1 MQRENMS
8 SLPNIASIGF
18 VGVGIMGQHMAGHL
32 LAAGYQVNLF
42 NRTKSKT
49 DALVAKGAKWFN
61 TPGEVAAHSNMIITM
76 VGYPSDVEEVYFG
89 EKGIIACAN
98 NAILVDMT
106 TSSPSLARKIAA
118 EAAIKGLA
126 ALDAPVSGGDIG
138 ARDAK
143 LTIMVGGDQT
153 VFDHVLP
160 ILQKLGTS
168 IILQGAAGM
177 GQHTK
182 MCNQIVIASTI
193 MGVAEGLSYAKKV
206 GLDPAVVL
214 QSIGGGAASGFQLN
228 VLGAKMI
235 VGDYA
240 PGFYVEHLIKDLKI
254 ALAEAEQ
261 MHLNLPG
268 LVLAKSLFEK
278 MADRGLQRNGTQGIF
293 QIYLD

>member
-1 MQRENMS
+1 MTNLKEIKS
-8 SLPNIASIGF
+8 VGF
-18 VGVGIMGQHMAGHL
+18 IGVGIMGQSMAGHL
-32 LAAGYQVNLF
+32 LAAGYHVNVF

-49 DALVAKGAKWFN
+49 DALVAKGATWFD
-61 TPGEVAAHSNMIITM
+61 TPGALAASSDLIITM
-76 VGYPSDVEEVYFG
+76 VGFPSDVEEVYFG
-89 EKGIIACAN
+89 ENGIIQSAQ
-98 NAILVDMT
+98 NAILIDMT
-106 TSSPSLARKIAA
+106 TSSPSLARKIADLA
-118 EAAIKGLA
+118 NKKGLA

-143 LTIMVGGDQT
+143 LTIMVGGDKV

-160 ILQKLGTS
+160 VLQKLGTS
-168 IILQGAAGM
+168 IVLQGEVGM

-206 GLDPAVVL
+206 GLDPALVL

-240 PGFYVEHLIKDLKI
+240 PGFYVEHFIKDLKI
-254 ALAEAEQ
+254 ALQEAEQ
-261 MHLNLPG
+261 MQLALPG
-268 LVLAKSLFEK
+268 LALAKSLFEK
-278 MADRGLQRNGTQGIF
+278 MASKGLQRNGTQGIF

>member
-1 MQRENMS
+1 MT
-8 SLPNIASIGF
+8 SLTSIKNIGF
-18 VGVGIMGQHMAGHL
+18 IGLGIMGQSMAGHL
-32 LAAGYQVNLF
+32 LAAGYQVNLY

-49 DALVAKGAKWFN
+49 DSLVAKGAKWFD

-76 VGYPSDVEEVYFG
+76 VGFPSDVEEVYFG
-89 EKGIIACAN
+89 EKGIIASAH

-118 EAAIKGLA
+118 EAAKKGLA
-126 ALDAPVSGGDIG
+126 SLDAPVSGGDIG

-143 LTIMVGGDQT
+143 LTIMVGGDKA

-168 IILQGAAGM
+168 IILQGDVGM

-206 GLDPAVVL
+206 GLDPAIVL

-228 VLGAKMI
+228 VLGARMI

-240 PGFYVEHLIKDLKI
+240 PGFYVEHFIKDLKI
-254 ALAEAEQ
+254 AVEEAEKMQ
-261 MHLNLPG
+261 LNLPG
-268 LVLAKSLFEK
+268 LSLAKSLFEK
-278 MADRGLQRNGTQGIF
+278 MADRGLQRDGTQGIF

>member
-1 MQRENMS
+1 MQ
-8 SLPNIASIGF
+8 SLPIIKSIGF
-18 VGVGIMGQHMAGHL
+18 VGIGIMGQSMAGHL
-32 LAAGYQVNLF
+32 LAAGYHVNVF

-49 DALVAKGAKWFN
+49 DTLVAKGATWFD
-61 TPGEVAAHSNMIITM
+61 TPGALAASSDLIITM
-76 VGYPSDVEEVYFG
+76 VGFPSDVEEVYFG
-89 EKGIIACAN
+89 ENGIIQSAQ
-98 NAILVDMT
+98 NAILIDMT
-106 TSSPSLARKIAA
+106 TSSPSLARKIADFA
-118 EAAIKGLA
+118 NKKGLA

-143 LTIMVGGDQT
+143 LTIMVGGDKT

-160 ILQKLGTS
+160 VLQKLGTS
-168 IILQGAAGM
+168 IVLQGGVGM

-206 GLDPAVVL
+206 GLDPALVL

-240 PGFYVEHLIKDLKI
+240 PGFYVEHFIKDLKI
-254 ALAEAEQ
+254 ALQEAEQ
-261 MHLNLPG
+261 MQLALPG
-268 LVLAKSLFEK
+268 LALAKSLFDK
-278 MADRGLQRNGTQGIF
+278 MAAKGLQRNGTQCIF

>member
-1 MQRENMS
+1 MS
-8 SLPNIASIGF
+8 SLPNIVSIGF
-18 VGVGIMGQHMAGHL
+18 VGVGIMGQNMAGHL
-32 LAAGYQVNLF
+32 LAAGYQVNLY

-49 DALVAKGAKWFN
+49 DALVAKGAKWFD

-89 EKGIIACAN
+89 EKGIIASAN

-106 TSSPSLARKIAA
+106 TSSPSLARKIAT
-118 EAAIKGLA
+118 EAAKKGLSS
-126 ALDAPVSGGDIG
+126 LDAPVSGGDIG
-138 ARDAK
+138 AGDAK
-143 LTIMVGGDQT
+143 LTIMVGGDKA

-254 ALAEAEQ
+254 ALVEAEQ

-268 LVLAKSLFEK
+268 LALAKSLFEK

>member
-1 MQRENMS
+1 M
-8 SLPNIASIGF
+8 IAGLTSIKNIGF
-18 VGVGIMGQHMAGHL
+18 IGLGIMGQSMAGHL
-32 LAAGYQVNLF
+32 LAAGYQVNLY

-49 DALVAKGAKWFN
+49 DALVAKGAKWFD

-89 EKGIIACAN
+89 EKGIIDSAN
-98 NAILVDMT
+98 NAILIDMT
-106 TSSPSLARKIAA
+106 TSSPSLARKIAT
-118 EAAIKGLA
+118 EAAKKGLA

-143 LTIMVGGDQT
+143 LTIMVGGDQA
-153 VFDHVLP
+153 VFDHALP

-168 IILQGAAGM
+168 IILQGVAGM

-268 LVLAKSLFEK
+268 LALAKSLFEK

>member
-1 MQRENMS
+1 MS
-8 SLPNIASIGF
+8 SLPNIVSIGF
-18 VGVGIMGQHMAGHL
+18 VGVGIMGQNMAGHL
-32 LAAGYQVNLF
+32 LAAGYQVNLY

-49 DALVAKGAKWFN
+49 DALVAKGAKWFD

-89 EKGIIACAN
+89 EKGIIASAN

-106 TSSPSLARKIAA
+106 TSSPSLARKIAT
-118 EAAIKGLA
+118 EAAKKGLA
-126 ALDAPVSGGDIG
+126 SLDAPVSGGDIG

-143 LTIMVGGDQT
+143 LTIMVGGDKA

-268 LVLAKSLFEK
+268 LALAKSLFEK

>member
-1 MQRENMS
+1 MS

-18 VGVGIMGQHMAGHL
+18 VGVGIMGQNMAGHL
-32 LAAGYQVNLF
+32 LAAGYQVNLY

-49 DALVAKGAKWFN
+49 DALVAKGAKWFD

-89 EKGIIACAN
+89 DKGIIASAN

-106 TSSPSLARKIAA
+106 TSSPSLARKIAV
-118 EAAIKGLA
+118 EAAKKGSA

-153 VFDHVLP
+153 VFNHVLP

-168 IILQGAAGM
+168 IILQGDVGM

-206 GLDPAVVL
+206 GLDPALVL

-268 LVLAKSLFEK
+268 LALAKSLFVK

>member
-1 MQRENMS
+1 MH
-8 SLPNIASIGF
+8 SLPEIKSIGF
-18 VGVGIMGQHMAGHL
+18 VGIGIMGQSMAGHL
-32 LAAGYQVNLF
+32 LAAGYHVNVF

-49 DALVAKGAKWFN
+49 DALVAKGATWFD
-61 TPGEVAAHSNMIITM
+61 TPGALAASSDLIITM
-76 VGYPSDVEEVYFG
+76 VGFPSDVEEVYFG
-89 EKGIIACAN
+89 ENGIIQSAK
-98 NAILVDMT
+98 NAILIDMT
-106 TSSPSLARKIAA
+106 TSSPSLARKIADLA
-118 EAAIKGLA
+118 NKKGLA

-143 LTIMVGGDQT
+143 LTIMVGGDKE

-160 ILQKLGTS
+160 VLQKLGTS
-168 IILQGAAGM
+168 IVLQGEVGM

-206 GLDPAVVL
+206 GLDPALVL

-240 PGFYVEHLIKDLKI
+240 PGFYVEHFIKDLKI
-254 ALAEAEQ
+254 ALQEAEQ
-261 MHLNLPG
+261 MQLALPG
-268 LVLAKSLFEK
+268 LALAKSLFEK
-278 MADRGLQRNGTQGIF
+278 MAAKGLQRNGTQGIF

>member
-1 MQRENMS
+1 MT
-8 SLPNIASIGF
+8 SLTSIKNIGF
-18 VGVGIMGQHMAGHL
+18 IGLGIMGQSMAGHL
-32 LAAGYQVNLF
+32 LAAGYQVNLY

-49 DALVAKGAKWFN
+49 DSLVAKGAKWFD

-76 VGYPSDVEEVYFG
+76 VGFPSDVEEVYFG
-89 EKGIIACAN
+89 EKGIIASAN

-106 TSSPSLARKIAA
+106 TSSPSLARKIAVQ
-118 EAAIKGLA
+118 AAKKGLA
-126 ALDAPVSGGDIG
+126 SLDAPVSGGDIG

-143 LTIMVGGDQT
+143 LTIMVGGDKA

-168 IILQGAAGM
+168 IILQGDVGM

-228 VLGAKMI
+228 VLGARMI

-240 PGFYVEHLIKDLKI
+240 PGFYVEHFIKDLKI
-254 ALAEAEQ
+254 AVEEAEQ
-261 MHLNLPG
+261 MQLNLPG
-268 LVLAKSLFEK
+268 LLLAKSLFEK

>member
-1 MQRENMS
+1 MTGLTSIKN
-8 SLPNIASIGF
+8 IGF
-18 VGVGIMGQHMAGHL
+18 IGLGIMGQSMAGHL
-32 LAAGYQVNLF
+32 LAAGYQVNVY
-42 NRTKSKT
+42 NRTKSKA
-49 DALVAKGAKWFN
+49 DGLVAKGATWFN
-61 TPGEVAAHSNMIITM
+61 TPGEVAAESSLIITM
-76 VGYPSDVEEVYFG
+76 VGFPSDVEEVYFG
-89 EKGIIACAN
+89 ESGVIASAN
-98 NAILVDMT
+98 KAILIDMT

-118 EAAIKGLA
+118 EASKKGLA
-126 ALDAPVSGGDIG
+126 FLDAPVSGGDIG

-143 LTIMVGGDQT
+143 LTIMVGGEQAD
-153 VFDHVLP
+153 FEHVLP

-168 IILQGAAGM
+168 IVLQGGVGM

-193 MGVAEGLSYAKKV
+193 MGVAEGLSYAKKI

-240 PGFYVEHLIKDLKI
+240 PGFYVEHFIKDLKI

-261 MHLNLPG
+261 MQLHLPG
-268 LVLAKSLFEK
+268 LALAKSLFEK
-278 MADRGLQRNGTQGIF
+278 MADLGLQRNGTQGIF

>member
-1 MQRENMS
+1 MQ
-8 SLPNIASIGF
+8 SLPEIKSIGF
-18 VGVGIMGQHMAGHL
+18 VGIGIMGQSMAGHL
-32 LAAGYQVNLF
+32 LAAGYHVNVF

-49 DALVAKGAKWFN
+49 DALVAKGATWFD
-61 TPGEVAAHSNMIITM
+61 TPGALAASSDLIITM
-76 VGYPSDVEEVYFG
+76 VGFPSDVEEVYFG
-89 EKGIIACAN
+89 ENGIIQSAQ
-98 NAILVDMT
+98 NAILIDMT
-106 TSSPSLARKIAA
+106 TSSPSLARKIADLA
-118 EAAIKGLA
+118 NKKGLA

-143 LTIMVGGDQT
+143 LTIMVGGDKV

-160 ILQKLGTS
+160 VLQKLGTS
-168 IILQGAAGM
+168 IVLQGEVGM

-206 GLDPAVVL
+206 GLDPALVL

-240 PGFYVEHLIKDLKI
+240 PGFYVEHFIKDLKI
-254 ALAEAEQ
+254 ALQEAEQ
-261 MHLNLPG
+261 MQLALPG
-268 LVLAKSLFEK
+268 LALAKWNTGYFPNLFGLRKVLINLFCKRLNSLCC
-278 MADRGLQRNGTQGIF
+278 
-293 QIYLD
+293 

>member
-1 MQRENMS
+1 MIT
-8 SLPNIASIGF
+8 LPNITSVGF
-18 VGVGIMGQHMAGHL
+18 IGVGIMGQSMAGHL
-32 LAAGYQVNLF
+32 LAAGYSVNLF

-49 DALVAKGAKWFN
+49 DALVAKGAKWFD
-61 TPGEVAAHSNMIITM
+61 TPGKVAAHSDLIITM
-76 VGYPSDVEEVYFG
+76 VGFPSDVEEVYFG
-89 EKGIIACAN
+89 DKGIIASAN

-106 TSSPSLARKIAA
+106 TSSPSLARKIA
-118 EAAIKGLA
+118 EAAAKKGLA
-126 ALDAPVSGGDIG
+126 AMDAPVSGGDIG

-143 LTIMVGGDQT
+143 LTIMVGGEKN

-168 IILQGAAGM
+168 IILQGGPGM

-182 MCNQIVIASTI
+182 MCNQIVIGSTI

-228 VLGAKMI
+228 VLGARMI

-240 PGFYVEHLIKDLKI
+240 AGFYVEHLIKDLTI
-254 ALAEAEQ
+254 ALTEAQQ
-261 MHLNLPG
+261 MKLELPG
-268 LVLAKSLFEK
+268 LALVKSLFEK
-278 MADRGLQRNGTQGIF
+278 MAARGLHRDGTQGII

>member
-1 MQRENMS
+1 M
-8 SLPNIASIGF
+8 IAGLTSIKNIGF
-18 VGVGIMGQHMAGHL
+18 IGLGIMGQSMAGHL
-32 LAAGYQVNLF
+32 LAAGYQVNLY

-49 DALVAKGAKWFN
+49 DALVAKGAKWFD

-89 EKGIIACAN
+89 EKGIIDSAN
-98 NAILVDMT
+98 NAILIDMT
-106 TSSPSLARKIAA
+106 TSSPSLARKIAT
-118 EAAIKGLA
+118 EAAKKGLA

-143 LTIMVGGDQT
+143 LTIMVGGDQAA
-153 VFDHVLP
+153 FDHALP

-168 IILQGAAGM
+168 IILQGVAGM

-254 ALAEAEQ
+254 ALAEAEK

-268 LVLAKSLFEK
+268 LALAKSLFEK

>member
-1 MQRENMS
+1 V
-8 SLPNIASIGF
+8 IAGLTSIKNIGF
-18 VGVGIMGQHMAGHL
+18 IGLGIMGQSMAGHL
-32 LAAGYQVNLF
+32 LAAGYQVNLY

-49 DALVAKGAKWFN
+49 DALVAKGAKWFD

-89 EKGIIACAN
+89 EKGIIDSAN
-98 NAILVDMT
+98 NAILIDMT
-106 TSSPSLARKIAA
+106 TSSPSLARKIAT
-118 EAAIKGLA
+118 EAAKKGLA

-143 LTIMVGGDQT
+143 LTIMVGGDQAA
-153 VFDHVLP
+153 FDHALP

-168 IILQGAAGM
+168 IILQGVAGM

-254 ALAEAEQ
+254 ALAEAEK

-268 LVLAKSLFEK
+268 LALAKSLFEK

>member
-1 MQRENMS
+1 MS

-18 VGVGIMGQHMAGHL
+18 VGVGIMGQNMAGHL
-32 LAAGYQVNLF
+32 LAAGYQVNLY

-49 DALVAKGAKWFN
+49 DALVAKGAKWFD

-89 EKGIIACAN
+89 ENGIIASAN

-106 TSSPSLARKIAA
+106 TSSPSLARKIAT
-118 EAAIKGLA
+118 EAAKKGLSS
-126 ALDAPVSGGDIG
+126 LDAPVSGGDIG

-143 LTIMVGGDQT
+143 LTIMVGGDKA

-206 GLDPAVVL
+206 GLDPAGVL

-254 ALAEAEQ
+254 ALVEAEQ

-268 LVLAKSLFEK
+268 LALAKSLFEK

>member
-1 MQRENMS
+1 V
-8 SLPNIASIGF
+8 IAGLTSIKNIGF
-18 VGVGIMGQHMAGHL
+18 IGLGIMGQSMAGHL
-32 LAAGYQVNLF
+32 LAAGYQVNLY

-49 DALVAKGAKWFN
+49 DALVAKGAKWFD

-76 VGYPSDVEEVYFG
+76 VGYPSDVEEVYYR
-89 EKGIIACAN
+89 EKGIIASAN
-98 NAILVDMT
+98 NAILIDMT
-106 TSSPSLARKIAA
+106 TSSPSLARKIAT
-118 EAAIKGLA
+118 EAAKKGLA

-143 LTIMVGGDQT
+143 LTIMVGGDQA
-153 VFDHVLP
+153 VFDHALP

-168 IILQGAAGM
+168 IILQGVAGM

-268 LVLAKSLFEK
+268 LALAKSLFEK

>member
-1 MQRENMS
+1 MIT
-8 SLPNIASIGF
+8 LPNITSVGF
-18 VGVGIMGQHMAGHL
+18 IGVGIMGQSMAGHL
-32 LAAGYQVNLF
+32 LAAGYSVNLF

-49 DALVAKGAKWFN
+49 DALVAKGAKWFD
-61 TPGEVAAHSNMIITM
+61 TPGEVAAHSDLIITM
-76 VGYPSDVEEVYFG
+76 VGFPSDVEEVYFG
-89 EKGIIACAN
+89 DKGIIASAN

-106 TSSPSLARKIAA
+106 TSSPSLARKIA
-118 EAAIKGLA
+118 EAAAKKGLA
-126 ALDAPVSGGDIG
+126 AMDAPVSGGDIG

-143 LTIMVGGDQT
+143 LTIMVGGEKN

-168 IILQGAAGM
+168 IILQGGPGM

-182 MCNQIVIASTI
+182 MCNQIVIGSTI

-228 VLGAKMI
+228 VLGARMI

-240 PGFYVEHLIKDLKI
+240 AGFYVEHLIKDLTI
-254 ALAEAEQ
+254 ALTEAQQ
-261 MHLNLPG
+261 MKLELPG
-268 LVLAKSLFEK
+268 LALVKSLFEK
-278 MADRGLQRNGTQGIF
+278 MAARGLHRDGTQGII

>member
-18 VGVGIMGQHMAGHL
+18 VGVGIMGQNMAGHL
-32 LAAGYQVNLF
+32 LAAGYQVNLY

-49 DALVAKGAKWFN
+49 DALVAKGAKWFD

-89 EKGIIACAN
+89 DKGIIASAN

-106 TSSPSLARKIAA
+106 TSSPSLARRIAV
-118 EAAIKGLA
+118 EAAKKGLA

-153 VFDHVLP
+153 VFNHVLP

-168 IILQGAAGM
+168 IILQGDVGM

-206 GLDPAVVL
+206 GLDPALVL

-268 LVLAKSLFEK
+268 LALAKSLFVK

>member
-1 MQRENMS
+1 MITGLTSIKN
-8 SLPNIASIGF
+8 IGF
-18 VGVGIMGQHMAGHL
+18 IGLGIMGQNMAGHL
-32 LAAGYQVNLF
+32 LAAGYQVNLY

-49 DALVAKGAKWFN
+49 DALVAKGAKWFD

-89 EKGIIACAN
+89 EKGIIASAN

-106 TSSPSLARKIAA
+106 TSSPSLARKIAS
-118 EAAIKGLA
+118 EAAQKGLA

-143 LTIMVGGDQT
+143 LTIMVGGDQA
-153 VFDHVLP
+153 VFDHALP

-168 IILQGAAGM
+168 IILQGVAGM

-268 LVLAKSLFEK
+268 LALAKSLFEK

>member
-1 MQRENMS
+1 MTGLTSIKN
-8 SLPNIASIGF
+8 IGF
-18 VGVGIMGQHMAGHL
+18 IGLGIMGQSMAGHL
-32 LAAGYQVNLF
+32 LAAGYQVNVY

-49 DALVAKGAKWFN
+49 DALVAKGATWFN
-61 TPGEVAAHSNMIITM
+61 TPGEVAAESSLIITM
-76 VGYPSDVEEVYFG
+76 VGFPSDVEEVYFG
-89 EKGIIACAN
+89 ESGVIASAN
-98 NAILVDMT
+98 KAILIDMT

-118 EAAIKGLA
+118 EASKKGLA
-126 ALDAPVSGGDIG
+126 FLDAPVSGGDIG

-143 LTIMVGGDQT
+143 LTIMVGGEQAD
-153 VFDHVLP
+153 FEHVLP

-168 IILQGAAGM
+168 IVLQGGVGM

-193 MGVAEGLSYAKKV
+193 MGVAEGLSYAKKI

-240 PGFYVEHLIKDLKI
+240 PGFYVEHFIKDLKI

-261 MHLNLPG
+261 MQLHLPG
-268 LVLAKSLFEK
+268 LALAKSLFDK
-278 MADRGLQRNGTQGIF
+278 MADLGLQRNGTQGIF

>member
-1 MQRENMS
+1 MS

-18 VGVGIMGQHMAGHL
+18 VGVGIMGQNMAGHL
-32 LAAGYQVNLF
+32 LAAGYQVNLY

-49 DALVAKGAKWFN
+49 DALVAKGAKWFD

-89 EKGIIACAN
+89 EKGIIASAN

-118 EAAIKGLA
+118 EAAKKGLA

-268 LVLAKSLFEK
+268 LALAKSLFEK

>member
-1 MQRENMS
+1 MS

-18 VGVGIMGQHMAGHL
+18 VGVGIMGQNMAGHL
-32 LAAGYQVNLF
+32 LAAGYQVNLY

-49 DALVAKGAKWFN
+49 DALVAKGAKWFD

-89 EKGIIACAN
+89 EKGIIASAN

-118 EAAIKGLA
+118 EAANKGLA

-143 LTIMVGGDQT
+143 LTIMVGGDQA

-268 LVLAKSLFEK
+268 LALAKSLFEK
-278 MADRGLQRNGTQGIF
+278 MADRGLQRDGTQGIF

>member
-1 MQRENMS
+1 MQL
-8 SLPNIASIGF
+8 LPEIKSIGF
-18 VGVGIMGQHMAGHL
+18 VGIGIMGQSMAGHL
-32 LAAGYQVNLF
+32 LAAGYHVNVF

-49 DALVAKGAKWFN
+49 DALVAKGATWFD
-61 TPGEVAAHSNMIITM
+61 TPGALAASSDLIITM
-76 VGYPSDVEEVYFG
+76 VGFPSDVEEVYFG
-89 EKGIIACAN
+89 ENGIIQSAQ
-98 NAILVDMT
+98 NAILIDMT
-106 TSSPSLARKIAA
+106 TSSPSLARKIADLA
-118 EAAIKGLA
+118 NKKGLA

-143 LTIMVGGDQT
+143 LTIMVGGDKV

-160 ILQKLGTS
+160 VLQKLGTS
-168 IILQGAAGM
+168 IVLQGEVGM

-206 GLDPAVVL
+206 GLDPALVL

-240 PGFYVEHLIKDLKI
+240 PGFYVEHFIKDLKI
-254 ALAEAEQ
+254 ALQEAEQ
-261 MHLNLPG
+261 MQLALPG
-268 LVLAKSLFEK
+268 LALAKSLFEK
-278 MADRGLQRNGTQGIF
+278 MASKGLQRNGTQGIF